1 MFKLFPQMIKY
12 TFKITWQNH
21 KICNFVAYCEFSLL
35 IQATAR
41 FKKKIILFPKKT
53 HFNFIH

>member
-41 FKKKIILFPKKT
+41 FKKKIILFPKKNS
-53 HFNFIH
+53 F